1 MGAQARQTA
10 GGSAVTCDE
19 LRERIVDPASA
30 AQGGHAPVVAHLE
43 ECAACRSAARDYA
56 ALDRLIRPGT
66 PFEPA
71 PDLEARLRQR
81 LTARPGSA
89 RRSAWLLA
97 GAVAVLALAAFA
109 GPRLLRGRSAPST
122 AVGAAPAARTSAGA
136 AGARTDAREA
146 PPPDIVAVR
155 STPISFQTPPLTA
168 QEKSEAAAL
177 HDFDFLNSFQTLA
190 RLDAFFPE
198 PVGPRALVP
207 IPADGFSSRPPDS
220 PDALTDRF
228 LDWQRTPKKERE
240 RLSALERAF
249 RNRPDE
255 ERALLEDRWTFV
267 RDFSEDQRAGLRR
280 LASRLDDL
288 DAGAHERLETEIRLI
303 GRLPREGRA
312 ARWHSLSFAKP
323 LTGQEVASAERLL
336 LAR

>member
-1 MGAQARQTA
+1 
-10 GGSAVTCDE
+10 VTCDE

-66 PFEPA
+66 PSEPA
-71 PDLEARLRQR
+71 PDLEGRLRQR

-89 RRSAWLLA
+89 RRNVWLLA
-97 GAVAVLALAAFA
+97 GAVAVLALAALA
-109 GPRLLRGRSAPST
+109 APRFLRGRSAPST
-122 AVGAAPAARTSAGA
+122 AIGAVPAAQASAGP
-136 AGARTDAREA
+136 ARARPEAREA

-155 STPISFQTPPLTA
+155 STPISFQAPPLTA

-177 HDFDFLNSFQTLA
+177 HDFDFLSSFQTLA

-198 PVGPRALVP
+198 PVGPRAPIP
-207 IPADGFSSRPPDS
+207 IPAGGYSSRPPDA
-220 PDALTDRF
+220 PDALTGRF

-249 RNRPDE
+249 RDRPDE

-288 DAGAHERLETEIRLI
+288 DARAHERLETEIRLI
-303 GRLPREGRA
+303 GRLPREERP
-312 ARWHSLSFAKP
+312 ARWRSLSFAKP
-323 LTGQEVASAERLL
+323 LTGQELASAERLL
-336 LAR
+336 LSR

>member
-1 MGAQARQTA
+1 
-10 GGSAVTCDE
+10 VTCDE

-56 ALDRLIRPGT
+56 ALDRLIRSGAPS
-66 PFEPA
+66 EPP

-81 LTARPGSA
+81 LTVRPGTAS
-89 RRSAWLLA
+89 RSAWLLA

-109 GPRLLRGRSAPST
+109 APRLLRGRSAPST
-122 AVGAAPAARTSAGA
+122 AIRTVPAAPAFAGP

-155 STPISFQTPPLTA
+155 STPISFKTAPLSA
-168 QEKSEAAAL
+168 EEKSAAAAL

-198 PVGPRALVP
+198 PVGPRAPVS
-207 IPADGFSSRPPDS
+207 IPANGFSSRPPDS
-220 PDALTDRF
+220 PDALTGRF
-228 LDWQRTPKKERE
+228 QDWQRAPKKERE

-249 RNRPDE
+249 RDRPDE
-255 ERALLEDRWTFV
+255 ERALVEDRWRLV

-288 DAGAHERLETEIRLI
+288 DARAHERLETEIRLI
-303 GRLPREGRA
+303 GRLPREERA
-312 ARWHSLSFAKP
+312 ARWRSLSFAKP
-323 LTGQEVASAERLL
+323 LTGQELASAETLL
-336 LAR
+336 LSR

>member
-1 MGAQARQTA
+1 M
-10 GGSAVTCDE
+10 
-19 LRERIVDPASA
+19 DPASA

-56 ALDRLIRPGT
+56 ALDRLIRPGS
-66 PFEPA
+66 PSEPA
-71 PDLEARLRQR
+71 PDLDVRLRQR
-81 LTARPGSA
+81 LNAGPGA
-89 RRSAWLLA
+89 AKRSFWMLA
-97 GAVAVLALAAFA
+97 GAAAVLTIAAFA
-109 GPRLLRGRSAPST
+109 APRFLRGRGASST
-122 AVGAAPAARTSAGA
+122 AIGAVPTVPVLAKPASMHTE
-136 AGARTDAREA
+136 AREL

-155 STPISFQTPPLTA
+155 STPISFQAPPLTA

-198 PVGPRALVP
+198 PVGPRAPVP
-207 IPADGFSSRPPDS
+207 MPLGGFSSRPPDS
-220 PDALTDRF
+220 SDALTGRF
-228 LDWQRTPKKERE
+228 LDWQRTAHKERE

-267 RDFSEDQRAGLRR
+267 RDFSEDQRSGLRR

-288 DAGAHERLETEIRLI
+288 DARAHERLEAEIRLI
-303 GRLPREGRA
+303 GRLPQGERA
-312 ARWHSLSFAKP
+312 ARWRSTPFAKP
-323 LTGQEVASAERLL
+323 LTGQELASAERLL
-336 LAR
+336 LSR